1 MQTNDQGLPLPG
13 KELDEWLWINV
24 FKGKKIPWKPGLDAD
39 CPYCEQP
46 FHVYNAN
53 RGWCGNCREWRYS
66 PYQEYSTTHAFFQ
79 VMEAKRDE
87 WHFVIEMLDDSVV
100 VWLYDAKEPLGT
112 ADLAMSE
119 VDTYNKTIVNAV
131 AHAVCSCAW
140 KARQH
145 G

>member
-1 MQTNDQGLPLPG
+1 MNLNDQGLPLPG
-13 KELDEWLWINV
+13 RELDEWIAEHIFGRDPL
-24 FKGKKIPWKPGLDAD
+24 KARHGLHENGDLEYYWGYPQGHDIA
-39 CPYCEQP
+39 P
-46 FHVYNAN
+46 H
-53 RGWCGNCREWRYS
+53 
-66 PYQEYSTTHAFFQ
+66 YSTTHAFFQ

>member
-1 MQTNDQGLPLPG
+1 MNLNDQGLPLPG
-13 KELDEWLWINV
+13 RELDLEMARILGYEIV
-24 FKGKKIPWKPGLDAD
+24 DFHGDHKRY
-39 CPYCEQP
+39 PY
-46 FHVYNAN
+46 VYTGGGGCYLVSKHG
-53 RGWCGNCREWRYS
+53 RIRWT
-66 PYQEYSTTHAFFQ
+66 PSTTHAFFQ